1 MSKYHSGSFTSGY
14 EQFWRKPTGEVD
26 NAIKSSVIVL
36 DTNAVLNLYRMKPS
50 ARSEYLT
57 VLTKIASRTWIPKR
71 VADEFHD
78 NRLSSVASHVSSLKK
93 KSEAVSMAADEF
105 RSSLRDFYK
114 LHSLADGRAN
124 DHLKPLNSEIA
135 RITETI
141 EKEVKGFDL
150 TPEGLISN
158 DPILERLA
166 ILFDGRVGDD
176 FSPETMEEIKEEAL
190 RRGKEKIPPGY
201 IDIQRKG
208 EEGIGDYVIWR
219 QMLEKAKSSG
229 ENILFVS
236 TDTKEDWAR
245 IQCGLSVGPRPELV
259 REMREVGVSYHQ
271 LPLAAF
277 LSRAARVLS
286 VRVSQDTLDQVNA
299 RVSQEDRRR
308 QVYMRNRRA
317 LELAERLVS
326 TEENLGRMRSALKEA
341 ENSQVVAEE
350 RMRLLRS
357 SLEQA
362 RSERSVNPEG
372 ADHRAVENLMIDLD
386 VAQFEYQKALTEI
399 NGLRR
404 FIDDQVARQEHH
416 RKQLSESDGEPG

>member
-14 EQFWRKPTGEVD
+14 EEFWRKSTDEID
-26 NAIKSSVIVL
+26 NAIKSSTIVL

-50 ARSEYLT
+50 ARGEYLT
-57 VLTKIASRTWIPKR
+57 VLTKISSRTWIPRR

-93 KSEAVSMAADEF
+93 KSQAVSAAADEF

-124 DHLKPLNSEIA
+124 EHLKPLNAEIS
-135 RITETI
+135 RITEVI
-141 EKEVKGFDL
+141 ENEVKGFDL
-150 TPEGLISN
+150 TPEKLIAN

-166 ILFDGRVGDD
+166 ILFDERVGDD
-176 FSPETMEEIKEEAL
+176 FSSEMMEEIKKEAIK
-190 RRGKEKIPPGY
+190 RGGNKVPPGY
-201 IDIQRKG
+201 IDVQRKG

-229 ENILFVS
+229 ENMLFVS

-259 REMREVGVSYHQ
+259 REMKGVGVSYHQ

-286 VRVSQDTLDQVNA
+286 VRVSQDTLDQVNV
-299 RVSQEDRRR
+299 RVSQDER
-308 QVYMRNRRA
+308 QRQRYIRNRRTHA
-317 LELAERLVS
+317 VAERLVHA
-326 TEENLGRMRSALKEA
+326 EEELSQMRSTLKEA
-341 ENSQVVAEE
+341 EKAQVTAEE
-350 RMRLLRS
+350 RVRFLNS

-362 RSERSVNPEG
+362 RYERDANPNN
-372 ADHRAVENLMIDLD
+372 ADHRVVENLLIDLD
-386 VAQFEYQKALTEI
+386 VAKFEQQKSLAAI
-399 NGLRR
+399 NSLRR
-404 FIDDQVARQEHH
+404 LIDALMVRQERH
-416 RKQLSESDGEPG
+416 RKELSKSDEDSV